1 MSADTDAT
9 ETTSLL
15 AAGAGAGAGDG
26 QRNSPEHAPASGNG
40 ATWAGYDAEFANR
53 PKWRRPS
60 VYWLLPP
67 YFLFTLAFG
76 GSLVP
81 KINLI
86 IELVCSRYLSDRSA
100 SDPTFIFAPVIP
112 GGNNPQCKESPAI
125 QSKVA
130 AFNMLLNLVTGSL
143 SAFTVPKIGALSD
156 RYGRKHLLVVA
167 SCGGIVGE
175 TVMIL
180 AAKYPETV
188 HYNWLILGAV
198 VDGLAGS
205 FTAGGVVSNSY
216 TADCTPPSKRTVAI
230 GYLYSCLYAGLALG
244 PVLAGYMV
252 EKWTHELV
260 SVFYVTLACH
270 VFFVLFILLVVPE
283 SVSRKRQLM
292 AREKH
297 AEVAAAARALADA
310 AAVSSG
316 SGPLGASFSRLS
328 ALAFSGTSPLEPL
341 RALWPKGPG
350 SSATLRRNIVFLAV
364 IDTVLLGMA
373 MGAGQVIIMY
383 TGFQFGWTTLETSGF
398 ISMTSVIR
406 VVVLVGVLPLINY
419 IFRTRRRSATAVVS
433 EKNAGADEV
442 DLWVLRVAIM
452 SDVLGVTGYLFS
464 RSPAVFVAS
473 GAVTAMGGLGTATT
487 QTALTKHVPPESVGS
502 LLGAIGLLHGI
513 ARILA
518 PLAIGGLYAS
528 TVAYFPQS
536 PFVLL
541 LATFAGILVIAFFV
555 RPHSKFKH
563 CHAPFFVLISY
574 FSCLLTRHPTLK
586 YIRRMRLN
594 TPTLRLSGNGIAA
607 IFLPRTKSYL
617 SFSV

>member
-1 MSADTDAT
+1 MSADADAT
-9 ETTSLL
+9 ETTTLL
-15 AAGAGAGAGDG
+15 AAGAGAGDDR
-26 QRNSPEHAPASGNG
+26 RNSSGHAPAPGSG
-40 ATWAGYDAEFANR
+40 ATWAGSDAEFANR
-53 PKWRRPS
+53 PNWRRPS
-60 VYWLLPP
+60 VYWLIPP
-67 YFLFTLAFG
+67 YILFTLAFG

-86 IELVCSRYLSDRSA
+86 IELVCSRYLSERSA
-100 SDPTFIFAPVIP
+100 GDPTFIFTPVIP
-112 GGNNPQCKESPAI
+112 GGNNPQCKENPAI

-143 SAFTVPKIGALSD
+143 SAFTVPKIGSLSD

-167 SCGGIVGE
+167 SCGGILGE
-175 TVMIL
+175 TIVIL
-180 AAKYPETV
+180 ATKYPEAV

-205 FTAGGVVSNSY
+205 FTASGVVSNSY
-216 TADCTPPSKRTVAI
+216 TADCTPPSKRAVAI
-230 GYLYSCLYAGLALG
+230 GYLHACLYAGLALG

-270 VFFVLFILLVVPE
+270 VFFVLFVLLAVPE

-297 AEVAAAARALADA
+297 AEAASVARALADSTA
-310 AAVSSG
+310 ASSG
-316 SGPLGASFSRLS
+316 SGALGACFSRLS
-328 ALAFSGTSPLEPL
+328 GMAFGGTSPLEPL

-364 IDTVLLGMA
+364 IDTVLLSMA
-373 MGAGQVIIMY
+373 ISAGQVIIMY
-383 TGFQFGWTTLETSGF
+383 TGYQFGWTTLETSEF
-398 ISMTSVIR
+398 VSMTSVIR

-419 IFRTRRRSATAVVS
+419 IFRIRRRSTTAVVS

-442 DLWVLRVAIM
+442 DLWVLRAAIA
-452 SDVLGVTGYLFS
+452 SDVLGVTGYLFA
-464 RSPAVFVAS
+464 RSPAAFVAS

-487 QTALTKHVPPESVGS
+487 QTALTKHVPPESVGA

-513 ARILA
+513 ARIVA

-541 LATFAGILVIAFFV
+541 LAMFAGILVVAFFV
-555 RPHSKFKH
+555 RPHIYTKDEAEYTITS
-563 CHAPFFVLISY
+563 SGREWNR
-574 FSCLLTRHPTLK
+574 SDLLSEDEVIPV
-586 YIRRMRLN
+586 I
-594 TPTLRLSGNGIAA
+594 
-607 IFLPRTKSYL
+607 
-617 SFSV
+617 